1 MHKTCL
7 GFILPFFSYSAL
19 VSILIGDQMKALVMV
34 LFLCAAQSSFAK
46 KAPLETVKYVSVDRY
61 LGTWYEIAAFPQKFQ
76 KGCTATKAE
85 YSLRHDGDIKVLNT
99 CNLGS
104 PDGELKVAEGRAWV
118 KDKKTNAKL
127 KVQFFLRNF
136 RFFLFSGNYWILDLD
151 KNYESVLVGDKSR
164 QYLWIL
170 SRDPK
175 LDIERYNELVKKAQK
190 LKFDTSKLVKTIH

>member
-1 MHKTCL
+1 
-7 GFILPFFSYSAL
+7 
-19 VSILIGDQMKALVMV
+19 MKALILV
-34 LFLCAAQSSFAK
+34 LFLCTAQFSFAGSK
-46 KAPLETVKYVSVDRY
+46 PALETVEHVDIQRY

-85 YSLRHDGDIKVLNT
+85 YSLRGDGDIKVFNS
-99 CNLGS
+99 CRLGS
-104 PDGELKVAEGRAWV
+104 PDGELKEATGRAWI

-151 KNYESVLVGDKSR
+151 ENYESVLVGDKSR
-164 QYLWIL
+164 KYLWIL

-175 LDIERYNELVKKAQK
+175 LNAQRYNELVNKAQK

>member
-1 MHKTCL
+1 
-7 GFILPFFSYSAL
+7 
-19 VSILIGDQMKALVMV
+19 MKALILIV
-34 LFLCAAQSSFAK
+34 FLCTIQSSFAGRR
-46 KAPLETVKYVSVDRY
+46 APLETVKHVDINKY
-61 LGTWYEIAAFPQKFQ
+61 LGTWYEVAAFPQKFQ

-85 YSLRHDGDIKVLNT
+85 YSLRGDGDIKVLNS

-104 PDGELKVAEGRAWV
+104 PEGKLKVAEGRAWV

-151 KNYESVLVGDKSR
+151 ENYESVLVGDKSR
-164 QYLWIL
+164 KYLWIL

-175 LDIERYNELVKKAQK
+175 LDEERYEELVQKAK
-190 LKFDTSKLVKTIH
+190 SLKFDTTKLVKTIH